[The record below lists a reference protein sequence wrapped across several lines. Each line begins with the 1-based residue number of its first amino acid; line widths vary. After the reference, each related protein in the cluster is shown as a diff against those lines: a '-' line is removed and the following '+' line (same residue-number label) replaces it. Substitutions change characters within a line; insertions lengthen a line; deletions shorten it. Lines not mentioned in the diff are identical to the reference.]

1 MEADR
6 SVRMRRADRHA
17 GVTLIELMITV
28 AVVALLA
35 AVAYPSY
42 VEQVR
47 KSKRTDARTALLQ
60 ASQQLERC
68 YTRNQRFDTCAL
80 TLPFTTPQGTYQ
92 ISNGG
97 TAFTTTTF
105 RLVATPQGS
114 QTADTKCGSFSITD
128 TNLRAVTGSGGRQEC
143 GW

>member
-60 ASQQLERC
+60 AAQQMERC
-68 YTRNQRFDTCAL
+68 YTRNQTFVGCL
-80 TLPFTTPQGTYQ
+80 SLPFTVQAGTYQ
-92 ISNGG
+92 VSNGG
-97 TAFTTTTF
+97 AAPTQTSFL
-105 RLVATPQGS
+105 LVAAPQGS
-114 QTADTKCGSFSITD
+114 QAADTKCGSFSITD
-128 TNLRAVTGSGGRQEC
+128 ANVRAVTGTAGRQQC